1 MPTSSRNRSSP
12 LRRAKRDA
20 LCTLYDALAR
30 AGGYGIRPYVG
41 GRGWNP
47 SPTKG
52 REMDYRKPS
61 AFMSWHVMG
70 VPRYNAY
77 RKHGRRAPFGIGYRG
92 KPGVGG
98 SVKITFQSRRL
109 GKYRSNAWF
118 PIEGTKGV
126 ERVQTNP
133 GKYGQIEK
141 RLEELESLAREG
153 LSDDAISARLGIGR
167 STFYRYKKSRP
178 AFEQALERGRHSVDS
193 EVEKA
198 LFKKA
203 TGYVQRVRKPV
214 KLKEIEYENGK
225 KVRESERL
233 EIAEEEQYYP
243 PDTNSALFW
252 LKNRCPEKWR
262 DKLEQ
267 ETEAGNPLDHLKP
280 EEALEEMKRSI
291 AELPSELFRNMK

>member
-98 SVKITFQSRRL
+98 SVKTTFQSRRL

-133 GKYGQIEK
+133 GKYAQIEK

-167 STFYRYKKSRP
+167 STFYRYKKCHP
-178 AFEQALERGRHSVDS
+178 AFEQALESGRHSVDS

-198 LFKKA
+198 LFRKA
-203 TGYVQRVRKPV
+203 TGYVQRIRKPV
-214 KLKEIEYENGK
+214 RSEERRVGKE
-225 KVRESERL
+225 
-233 EIAEEEQYYP
+233 
-243 PDTNSALFW
+243 
-252 LKNRCPEKWR
+252 C
-262 DKLEQ
+262 
-267 ETEAGNPLDHLKP
+267 
-280 EEALEEMKRSI
+280 RSRWS
-291 AELPSELFRNMK
+291 PYH